1 MDIIIYSVVSCF
13 FQETEKLENKQD
25 SLIQEIEKLR
35 QEKEQLEE
43 LVKIHSSVCPTMKI
57 KCSH

>member
-1 MDIIIYSVVSCF
+1 MLFLF
-13 FQETEKLENKQD
+13 FSLQETEKLENKQD

-43 LVKIHSSVCPTMKI
+43 LVKIHSSVCPKMKI